1 MAHIKEVGSYIM
13 LFELWCVG
21 LSVADKLDSV
31 RRPNELFIAF
41 LS

>member
-13 LFELWCVG
+13 LLELWCVG

-31 RRPNELFIAF
+31 CRSNELSITF